1 MYYLLGHRIV
11 DSHLSV
17 EDRQLQVNL

>member
-17 EDRQLQVNL
+17 EDRQLQV